1 MSDFQKYLEE
11 QLKDPAFKKEYDA
24 LEPEFKFYELL
35 QKARIERGF
44 TQKELSKLSGVT
56 QADISRIENG
66 KRDPSLYV
74 TQRLAMAL
82 GYTLCF
88 VPFKK

>member
-1 MSDFQKYLEE
+1 MSDLQNYLEE
-11 QLKDPAFKKEYDA
+11 QLKNPEFKKEYDA

-35 QKARIERGF
+35 LKARIERGF

-66 KRDPSLYV
+66 KREPSLYV
-74 TQRLAMAL
+74 AQRLALAM
-82 GYTLCF
+82 GYSLCF
-88 VPFKK
+88 VPFEK